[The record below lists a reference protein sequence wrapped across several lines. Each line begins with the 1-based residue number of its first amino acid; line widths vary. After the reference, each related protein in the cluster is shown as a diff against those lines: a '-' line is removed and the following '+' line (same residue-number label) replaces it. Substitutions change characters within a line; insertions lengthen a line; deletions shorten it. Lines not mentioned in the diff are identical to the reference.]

1 MKALMNCGLLVSVL
15 LLTTLLILSGC
26 KKDKEDPIKKK
37 YVWAVGSADSTGYG
51 TIYFSDNGGDHWV
64 RQGEGA
70 ASIQGVNLF
79 DVWAVD
85 ENTVW
90 AVGDNNVIIK
100 TMDGGITWNRIA
112 APSKRSE
119 VELTS
124 ISIIN
129 ATNIWISGSGG
140 TVYNSKDGGNSWNSV
155 HSDVLVNN
163 YLQGIHAIDPNIIY
177 VTGGPIM
184 NSTGFIARTIDA
196 GITWDSIVP
205 ANNFNK
211 NRWIGVTSS
220 NASNIVIYGGRSHYI
235 YSTDGGHSWTN
246 DSIEGTGG
254 TGGADINCLKMLDS
268 QTWWGAFDYDGI
280 FETKDAG
287 DNWLSQGSAPGP
299 KGMWLFGIDYYDHQ
313 LCVIVGESSMSNTG
327 KIIKTANG
335 GQLWELK
342 LETHA
347 QMHKVSFIK

>member
-155 HSDVLVNN
+155 HSDVL
-163 YLQGIHAIDPNIIY
+163 LIIIY
-177 VTGGPIM
+177 REFMQLTPISFM
-184 NSTGFIARTIDA
+184 L
-196 GITWDSIVP
+196 P
-205 ANNFNK
+205 A
-211 NRWIGVTSS
+211 
-220 NASNIVIYGGRSHYI
+220 
-235 YSTDGGHSWTN
+235 DP
-246 DSIEGTGG
+246 
-254 TGGADINCLKMLDS
+254 L
-268 QTWWGAFDYDGI
+268 
-280 FETKDAG
+280 
-287 DNWLSQGSAPGP
+287 
-299 KGMWLFGIDYYDHQ
+299 
-313 LCVIVGESSMSNTG
+313 
-327 KIIKTANG
+327 
-335 GQLWELK
+335 
-342 LETHA
+342 
-347 QMHKVSFIK
+347 